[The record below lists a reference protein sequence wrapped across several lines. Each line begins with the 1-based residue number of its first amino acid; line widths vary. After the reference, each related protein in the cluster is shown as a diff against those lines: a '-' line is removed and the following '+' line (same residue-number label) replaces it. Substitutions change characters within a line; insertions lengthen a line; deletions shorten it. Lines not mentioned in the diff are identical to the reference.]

1 MSWKRRSCI
10 REGKMAFR
18 VFLDAGVL
26 LDFTLKRE
34 GYAAARQLMAWV
46 VNGRI
51 QAYVTTTVVQETA
64 RRLKDAYGAERAK
77 ELLLALLAEVQV
89 IDTSHTIAVSAVL
102 STYNMEDALSYY
114 TALHHKLDY
123 FITGNKNLPIVYTP
137 VLPVCTPE
145 AFLRYHGEGFPL
157 KGE

>member
-1 MSWKRRSCI
+1 
-10 REGKMAFR
+10 MAFR
-18 VFLDAGVL
+18 IFLDAGVL
-26 LDFTLKRE
+26 LDLTLKRE

-46 VNGRI
+46 VSGRV
-51 QAYVTTTVVQETA
+51 QAYVTPAAVQETA
-64 RRLKDAYGAERAK
+64 RRCKEAYGAERAK

-102 STYNMEDALSYY
+102 STTYNMEDAISYY

-123 FITGNKNLPIVYTP
+123 FITGNKTLPIVYTP

-145 AFLRYHGEGFPL
+145 AFLRYHGEGPL
-157 KGE
+157 SKGE